1 MPVTRIG
8 TVKRWSDAVIFNG
21 AVYLVEVPTKLDA
34 NLHEQTVELLTTIE
48 KSLVSYGSDKEHI
61 VSVTIYLR
69 DIAQIDVFNEV
80 WDNWLPL
87 GSAPV
92 RACVEAKLANP
103 DYKVEIQLVAALK
116 DKAKHSVPFMT

>member
-69 DIAQIDVFNEV
+69 DIAQIEMFNEV

>member
-69 DIAQIDVFNEV
+69 DIAQIEIFNEV